1 MAIEES
7 DLSSAEISALKWIRK
22 GAGTEVSRIEA
33 KASESMWG
41 DVVPGMAVFKRLE
54 KKGLCYQTLEDPIFL
69 DEEDGEKFEFS
80 STMEL
85 TDEGLALV
93 KRLG

>member
-22 GAGTEVSRIEA
+22 GAGTEVSRIEE

-54 KKGLCYQTLEDPIFL
+54 KKGLCYQTLEDPILL
-69 DEEDGEKFEFS
+69 DEEDGETFEFS